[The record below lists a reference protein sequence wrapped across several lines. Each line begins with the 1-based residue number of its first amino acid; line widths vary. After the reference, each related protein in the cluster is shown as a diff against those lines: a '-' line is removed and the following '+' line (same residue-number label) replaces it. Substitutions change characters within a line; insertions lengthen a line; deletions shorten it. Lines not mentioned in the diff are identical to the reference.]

1 MDLIKFLMVDDT
13 PDNLDALEALLA
25 REGLSMLR
33 AANGREALELLLVH
47 EVSLALIDVQMPEMS
62 GLELA
67 ELMRG
72 ASRTRDVPIILLT
85 ANADQSLTFKG
96 YEAGAVDYLAKPI
109 DPHMLARKAE
119 VFFELASQRREL
131 QRQRDELE
139 ASERR
144 FRRAL
149 LLAPTPMALFDEEG
163 NVLTINSEWL
173 ELTGWRA
180 EQMTS
185 LRGWLDTS
193 CPVATNLLQ
202 RFDDLVSGLT
212 GRVVVE
218 CEIDAPRGK
227 LTWELAADCVGENFE
242 GRRLFVCVA
251 HDVTERTNSERVRKM
266 LVNELNHRVKNTL
279 ATVQSFAWQTFKGA
293 EPARLESFAGRL
305 TALSRAHN
313 VLTVTAWEKAGLHE
327 LVANAIE
334 AFGSERF
341 DVRGPACDVDP
352 KAAVT
357 LTLVLHELA
366 TNAVKYGAL
375 SVLGG
380 KVHVHWMAEGLS
392 DATNL
397 HLVWEETGGPRV
409 TQPTRDGFGTRL
421 IERQLTAEFG
431 GHATLDFNETGLVC
445 RMQLSI
451 PRDLS
456 GSAGEAPWSQ
466 AS

>member
-1 MDLIKFLMVDDT
+1 MEPIKFLLVDDT
-13 PDNLDALEALLA
+13 SANLDALEALLA
-25 REGLSMLR
+25 RAELQTLR
-33 AANGREALELLLVH
+33 ATTGNEALELLLVH
-47 EVSLALIDVQMPEMS
+47 DFALALIDVQMPGMS

-85 ANADQSLTFKG
+85 ASTDQSLTFKG

-109 DPHMLARKAE
+109 DSHMLMRKAE

-131 QRQRDELE
+131 LRQRDELE

-149 LLAPTPMALFDEEG
+149 LLAPTPMALFDDQG

-173 ELTGWRA
+173 ELSGWKAA
-180 EQMTS
+180 ELTS
-185 LRGWLDTS
+185 LDGWLDPS
-193 CPVATNLLQ
+193 CATAAELLQ
-202 RFDDLVSGLT
+202 RFEDLVTGKT
-212 GRVVVE
+212 GRVAIE
-218 CEIDAPRGK
+218 CEMKTPRGT

-242 GRRLFVCVA
+242 GRRLFVCIA
-251 HDVTERTNSERVRKM
+251 HDVTERTQSERVRKM

-293 EPARLESFAGRL
+293 EPAKLESFAGRL
-305 TALSRAHN
+305 AALSKAHN
-313 VLTVTAWEKAGLHE
+313 ILTVTAWEKAGLHK

-334 AFGSERF
+334 AFGPDRF
-341 DVRGPACDVDP
+341 EVRGPACDVDP

-357 LTLVLHELA
+357 LTMVLHELA

-380 KVHVHWMAEGLS
+380 KVHVHWMAEGLP
-392 DATNL
+392 DVTNL
-397 HLVWEETGGPRV
+397 HLVWEETGGPAV

-431 GHATLDFNETGLVC
+431 GNAALDFCETGLIC
-445 RMQLSI
+445 RIQLSI
-451 PRDLS
+451 PGSLS
-456 GSAGEAPWSQ
+456 PAIEAAWSQ